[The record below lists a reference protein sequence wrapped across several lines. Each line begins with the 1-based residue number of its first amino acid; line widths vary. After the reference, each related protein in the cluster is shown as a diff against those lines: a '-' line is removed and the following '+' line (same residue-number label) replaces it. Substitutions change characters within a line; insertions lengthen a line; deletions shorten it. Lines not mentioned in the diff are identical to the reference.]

1 MVMKADDGPIKNATL
16 CELALRGGEIACKL
30 ARKSLEGALARHGEA
45 GTVEYP
51 DTAYELPVVFGWDGA
66 EVRTLSDLG
75 PVLARADG
83 KLDGAGLDGA
93 LAAGDALMVSAEII
107 EALKYAE
114 VPRPYEGTDYCGF
127 IPDRVLRSLGLALVD
142 DTIPGVAVLL
152 GQAADVDSLVR
163 LVRDLQAK
171 GLLIIAA
178 GGVIEQLKG
187 KGVRM
192 GLDLMLYPVG
202 HGTQVVHALNFA
214 VRAALS
220 FGAVQRGDRDRLQA
234 FLAKRLKAFV
244 LHFGPIDEITAGAA
258 FAALLHGIPI
268 VTDQDVE
275 GVPDK
280 LVSQPEPSRMLQTA
294 FELRDIKVKASKVDV
309 PVAFGPA
316 FEGETVRRP
325 ETYIEAGG
333 AAKTM
338 AYELLR
344 ARGEDDV
351 EDGRITVVGKDLDEF
366 PEGSVTPIAVLVDVF
381 GKKMLEDFETVLER
395 RIHLYLNFAEGLW
408 HTGQRNI
415 IWIRISKNAF
425 RSGFRFHHIGEILVT
440 KMKEEFGNIVSR
452 VQVTIITDAQE
463 MRRHLP
469 EALEVYA
476 KRDHRLED
484 LTDEAVDT
492 YYSCLMCQSFAPD
505 HVCVITPE
513 RLGLCGAINWL
524 DARTGKEI
532 VPSGPNQPIPKRATI
547 DLAKG
552 QWEGVNATILEL
564 TRGKIE
570 RFNAYSLME
579 DPMTSCGCFECI
591 VAMTADVQ
599 AVIVVNREHQ
609 GMTPVGMKFST
620 LAGSIGGGRQTP
632 GFIGVGRKYLTS
644 KKFISAE
651 GGFLRIAW
659 MPKELKE
666 AMRKELERRAEELG
680 EKGFVDKIADE
691 TITTDAQGLMDWMVK
706 VDHPALRMPPLLS

>member
-1 MVMKADDGPIKNATL
+1 MPQEQNLIDNTTVCDLAIKGGDI
-16 CELALRGGEIACKL
+16 ALDL
-30 ARKSLEGALARHGEA
+30 ARRELDAALAQFGADRP
-45 GTVEYP
+45 VEYP
-51 DTAYELPVVFGWDGA
+51 ETAYELPMVFGWDGA
-66 EVRTLSDLG
+66 EVRTLNDLV
-75 PVLARADG
+75 PVLDRASA
-83 KLDGAGLDGA
+83 KRRTSGLEGA
-93 LAAGDALMVSAEII
+93 LSAGETLMISAEVI
-107 EALKYAE
+107 EALRY
-114 VPRPYEGTDYCGF
+114 VPGPRPYEGTDYCGF

-152 GQAADVDSLVR
+152 GRAPDADHLAT
-163 LVRDLQAK
+163 LVRDLQGK

-178 GGVIEQLKG
+178 GDIIEQLKE
-187 KGVRM
+187 KGVRT

-220 FGAVQRGDRDRLQA
+220 FGGVQRGDRERLQA
-234 FLAKRLKAFV
+234 FLLKRVKAFV
-244 LHFGPIDEITAGAA
+244 LQFGTIDEITAGTA

-268 VTDQDVE
+268 VTDQPVE
-275 GVPDK
+275 GVPEK
-280 LVSQPEPSRMLQTA
+280 LVSQQDMSRMLQTA
-294 FELRDIKVKASKVDV
+294 FELRDIKVKTAKVDV

-325 ETYIEAGG
+325 DTFIEAGG

-338 AYELLR
+338 AYEILR
-344 ARGEDDV
+344 SRPEAEV
-351 EDGRITVVGKDLDEF
+351 EDGRIEVIGKDLDEF
-366 PEGSVTPIAVLVDVF
+366 PEGSSTPIAVLVDVY
-381 GKKMLEDFETVLER
+381 GKRMLEDFETVLER

-415 IWIRISKNAF
+415 IWMRISKNAF
-425 RSGFRFHHIGEILVT
+425 RSGFRLRHIGNILVT
-440 KMKEEFGNIVSR
+440 KMKEEFGNIISR

-463 MRRHLP
+463 IRHHLP
-469 EALEVYA
+469 DALDVYA
-476 KRDHRLED
+476 RRDDRMED
-484 LTDEAVDT
+484 LTDDAVDT
-492 YYSCLMCQSFAPD
+492 FYSCLMCQSFAPD

-532 VPSGPNQPIPKRATI
+532 VPSGPNQPIPKRATL
-547 DLAKG
+547 DVSKG
-552 QWEGVNATILEL
+552 QWEGVNATVTEL
-564 TRGKIE
+564 TRGKIV
-570 RFNAYSLME
+570 RINAYSLME

-591 VAMTADVQ
+591 VAMTADAQ
-599 AVIVVNREHQ
+599 AVIVVNREYP

-659 MPKELKE
+659 MPKHLKE
-666 AMRKELERRAEELG
+666 ALRKDLERRAEELG
-680 EKGFVDKIADE
+680 EKGFVDRIADE
-691 TITTDAQGLMDWMVK
+691 TVTTDAQGLTDWLVK
-706 VDHPALRMPPLLS
+706 VDHPVLRMSPLLS

>member
-1 MVMKADDGPIKNATL
+1 MTVETGPIKNSTL
-16 CELALRGGEIACKL
+16 CDMAMKGGEAAHAMAFESLGMTIA
-30 ARKSLEGALARHGEA
+30 RIGAGHP
-45 GTVEYP
+45 VEYP
-51 DTAYELPVVFGWDGA
+51 ETAYELPIIFGWDGA
-66 EVRTLSDLG
+66 EVRTLGDLER
-75 PVLARADG
+75 VLDRARTRLEGLSGLNGA
-83 KLDGAGLDGA
+83 LGAGED
-93 LAAGDALMVSAEII
+93 LMISAEVI
-107 EALKYAE
+107 EALKYAQN
-114 VPRPYEGTDYCGF
+114 PRPYEGTDYCGF

-152 GQAADVDSLVR
+152 GQAADAEALVR

-202 HGTQVVHALNFA
+202 HGTQVIHALNFA

-268 VTDQDVE
+268 VTDQNVE

-325 ETYIEAGG
+325 DTYIEAGG

-338 AYELLR
+338 AYEMLR

-425 RSGFRFHHIGEILVT
+425 RSGFRFRHIGEILVT

-492 YYSCLMCQSFAPD
+492 FYSCLMCQSFAPD

-532 VPSGPNQPIPKRATI
+532 VPTGPNQPIPKRATI
-547 DLAKG
+547 DPAKG